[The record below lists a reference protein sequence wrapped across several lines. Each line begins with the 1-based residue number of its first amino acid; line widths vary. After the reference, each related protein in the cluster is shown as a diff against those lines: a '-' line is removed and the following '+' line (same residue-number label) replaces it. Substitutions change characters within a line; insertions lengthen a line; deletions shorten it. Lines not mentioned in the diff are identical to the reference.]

1 MPRGRYQKSDVSR
14 ERILEAA
21 AEVFST
27 RGYAG
32 AGVDRLAERSG
43 IAKTAIYYHF
53 GNKEGLL
60 AAVLERAAT
69 QWIEGIQAAASQGG
83 DSLQRLDRAL
93 AGMRAMLEER
103 PWILKLFQILA
114 LEVAEEKPE
123 IRATL
128 RAILDKARAA
138 IVAGMRDA
146 LGGELAGAEQVAS
159 LMLCILDGIS
169 LGLQIDESISLDET
183 FAELR
188 RLIAFMVAARL
199 DPQLGRLFD
208 HPPETLQRMLAAV
221 AANGGKDDERSS
233 QSGG

>member
-1 MPRGRYQKSDVSR
+1 MPRGRYQKSDISR

-21 AEVFST
+21 TEVFAT

-69 QWIEGIQAAASQGG
+69 QWIDGIQSAARQGG
-83 DSLQRLDRAL
+83 DPLQRLDRAL

-103 PWILKLFQILA
+103 PWIYKLFQILA
-114 LEVAEEKPE
+114 LEVADEKPE

-128 RAILDKARAA
+128 RAILDKARDA
-138 IVAGMRDA
+138 IVDGMRDA
-146 LGGELAGAEQVAS
+146 LGVVVPGADQVAGM
-159 LMLCILDGIS
+159 MLSILDGIS
-169 LGLQIDESISLDET
+169 LGMQIDDQISLDEV
-183 FAELR
+183 FSELR
-188 RLIAFMVAARL
+188 RLVAFMVATRL
-199 DPQLGRLFD
+199 NPELAQLFD
-208 HPPETLQRMLAAV
+208 HPPESLRLMVTATPAKGEPNDR
-221 AANGGKDDERSS
+221 S
-233 QSGG
+233 QSDG